1 MIRYTLTCADG
12 HHFESW
18 FQSADAFDGLA
29 ARGLLSCAQCGGAG
43 VKKALMAP
51 RVTTHDHPPSEPSL
65 VPVQV
70 PPRALSEPANKTEEM
85 LRAMRDHLARN
96 STYVGGRFA
105 AEARAMHLQESEARM
120 IHGEAAPDEARALI
134 EDGIAIMPLPFI
146 PPDKTN

>member
-18 FQSADAFDGLA
+18 FQSADAFDSLA
-29 ARGLLSCAQCGGAG
+29 ARGLLSCGQCGGGG

-51 RVTTHDHPPSEPSL
+51 RVTTHEQAPAAADVAPA
-65 VPVQV
+65 PVE
-70 PPRALSEPANKTEEM
+70 RCALSDPANKTEEM
-85 LRAMRDHLARN
+85 LRAMRDHLVRN

-105 AEARAMHLQESEARM
+105 AEVRAMHLQEAEMRM
-120 IHGEAAPDEARALI
+120 IHGGAAPEEARALI
-134 EDGIAIMPLPFI
+134 EDGIAILPLPFI